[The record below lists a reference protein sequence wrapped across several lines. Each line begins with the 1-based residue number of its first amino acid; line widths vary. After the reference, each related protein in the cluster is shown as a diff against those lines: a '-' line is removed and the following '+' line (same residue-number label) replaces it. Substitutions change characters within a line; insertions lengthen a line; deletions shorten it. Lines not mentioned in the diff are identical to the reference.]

1 MLYFILGFGLFISF
15 FPKIITEKNAPQLLS
30 GFNTLS
36 KEKQAQVDLKGLLQT
51 MRDYHFK
58 IGGGSTLVALI
69 LYFLNWK
76 DAAMFTVTFG
86 PILGYFYLIPK
97 MQEFYGEA
105 ATGIQ
110 SQAKIG
116 VVILAVVVLGVGGM
130 LVYGYQDNQLE
141 ISSEELI
148 FSGMYGLEIQKGAV
162 AELRILDRL
171 PKITKR
177 TNGFATQHMLKGKF
191 RTADGKKVHLI
202 LNARQGPFLEINR
215 SKKPTVYF
223 SLEQNS
229 QTVVQQLKRM
239 GWPLNTT
246 SY

>member
-58 IGGGSTLVALI
+58 VGGGSTLVALI

-116 VVILAVVVLGVGGM
+116 VVILVVVMLGVGGM

-148 FSGMYGLEIQKGAV
+148 FSGMYGLEIQKEAV

-191 RTADGKKVHLI
+191 RTEDGKKVHLI

-215 SKKPTVYF
+215 PKKPTVYF

>member
-58 IGGGSTLVALI
+58 VGGGSTLVALI

-76 DAAMFTVTFG
+76 DAAMFTVSFG

-116 VVILAVVVLGVGGM
+116 VVILAVVMLGVGGM

-148 FSGMYGLEIQKGAV
+148 FSGMYGLEIQREAV
-162 AELRILDRL
+162 AELRIIDRL

-191 RTADGKKVHLI
+191 RTEDGKKVHLI

>member
-162 AELRILDRL
+162 AELQILDRL